1 MRKVEP
7 SRVKSDQSLLQAAD
21 WLSEAEKNLEAGALR
36 SAVSSAYL
44 AVFHSQK
51 YEQEGALEEEW
62 PMLFDRIRS
71 IRHSDQYSFMAKP
84 TEEEV
89 HAGIDLARRFI
100 ERMQRLLR
108 ETKNGCV

>member
-1 MRKVEP
+1 MRE
-7 SRVKSDQSLLQAAD
+7 KSHYCIGL
-21 WLSEAEKNLEAGALR
+21 
-36 SAVSSAYL
+36 YL
-44 AVFHSQK
+44 QK

-100 ERMQRLLR
+100 ERMKRLLR
-108 ETKNGCV
+108 ETKKQCV